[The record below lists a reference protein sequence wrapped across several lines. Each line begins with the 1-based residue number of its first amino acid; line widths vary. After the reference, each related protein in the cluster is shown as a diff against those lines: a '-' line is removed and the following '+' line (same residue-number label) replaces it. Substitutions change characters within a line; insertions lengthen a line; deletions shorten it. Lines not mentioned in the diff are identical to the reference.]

1 MIIKNGKRLDGFCVD
16 SLPIGTLQP
25 YLGLKAPNGYL
36 ICDGSLISKTVYPDL
51 YTICGSL
58 FGTETDT
65 HFYLPDLRGKT
76 IAGYNADDSTL
87 NTIGKLLGAI
97 SHTHTSATH
106 THTIAGHVHSTGNHT
121 LTIDEVP
128 AHNHQIYDN
137 NRATALASGGTEGT
151 ENAKMINGLPNSAY
165 ALGNDHILMARSDGS
180 GGNGAHN
187 HGNTGSTSLTTDST
201 TPGATGSASNYQP
214 TMVANWIVK
223 AKMIVP
229 VTAIVENNL
238 DSASEIN
245 ALSAAQGKIL
255 NNKVGS
261 HTHGLSHHSLYCPVE
276 DVTEGGWEILDP
288 TYSRKEVWLKSLRF
302 RANAPEWLVGNYST
316 GIAFGGGDTKGVMSL
331 SYYSP
336 LIKFAGGNADA
347 PSWYM
352 GLTGSGSTTYDL
364 NSFVQKPNVLW
375 SNPSPKSNF
384 SAQTISVTN
393 LSSYSYIEVI
403 FYNWVGGQYGYQSV
417 KAPVENGGV
426 VNLCFTI
433 NLYSGED
440 TSTCHFGSRLGTM
453 NTSNN
458 TIAWQTQHGAVVYV
472 DGTHVGP
479 NNNNQ
484 WGVPVKIL
492 GYRL

>member
-51 YTICGSL
+51 YAICGSL

-76 IAGYNADDSTL
+76 IAGYNESDSTI
-87 NTIGKLLGAI
+87 NTIGKLLG
-97 SHTHTSATH
+97 STTHNHT
-106 THTIAGHVHSTGNHT
+106 TGNHI
-121 LTIDEVP
+121 LTIDEIP
-128 AHNHQIYDN
+128 DHSHQFYTTPNSHSAEWIEGVQRYFYDVSTTDDSDSYIGGTLN
-137 NRATALASGGTEGT
+137 SGGSQ
-151 ENAKMINGLPNSAY
+151 P
-165 ALGNDHILMARSDGS
+165 
-180 GGNGAHN
+180 HN
-187 HGNTGSTSLTTDST
+187 HGDTGM
-201 TPGATGSASNYQP
+201 ASNYQP

-229 VTAIVENNL
+229 VTAYVENTL
-238 DSASEIN
+238 DSTSESN

-255 NNKVGS
+255 NNKIES

-352 GLTGSGSTTYDL
+352 GLTGSGSTTYNL
-364 NSFVQKPNVLW
+364 NSFVQKPDVLW

-384 SAQTISVTN
+384 NAQTINVTN

-433 NLYSGED
+433 NLYDGED

-472 DGTHVGP
+472 NGTHVDP

-492 GYRL
+492 GYKL